1 MFRILCKRDR
11 YRHTVTNR
19 VIPVSGLAFTQ
30 VDKFLP
36 LYQRKKVLQQ
46 QRPPPAVFEMTPC
59 SGMLSPGE
67 RVNVHIKF
75 SPAEGVNSLIDF

>member
-1 MFRILCKRDR
+1 MYNRPIQVRQ
-11 YRHTVTNR
+11 TVT
-19 VIPVSGLAFTQ
+19 VSGLPQA
-30 VDKFLP
+30 DKFLP

-67 RVNVHIKF
+67 RVDVQIKF
-75 SPAEGVNSLIDF
+75 SPLELVKTLIDFLILHNA